1 MRIAEVRMAASKK
14 STAGGKKFTADQIL
28 QKLKPVAER
37 LHADRTL
44 SLGDAFNE
52 AGVSSPLVLLSTQHI
67 RVKRLV
73 QWLREHLF
81 EENGAS
87 FSSYF
92 GGDLSTTAAA
102 DRLATDLVSLSLFSK
117 NQLIVV
123 YEADKMKAPAQKVIA
138 EALPRATSSVLL
150 ILSAEAISQRA
161 ALLQEASAK
170 GTVVELAELSGP
182 TLERWIEKEVARV
195 GIASGITPDA
205 KQLLIRC
212 YGGDV
217 SHLAPEIEKLSLL
230 VVPGEQISRTLVEA
244 LSLRSPEVT
253 SFELVKQLAAKSPLS
268 SVALVNDLLL
278 QGLHPLQVNA
288 FLSRAFR
295 IMLAH
300 RERSGAAVHPEL
312 SNPWFQRQL
321 GTSASA
327 FTLRELKS
335 AINRLTQLDFQL
347 KDSGLPPSL
356 NLSVAIQE
364 IAARAA

>member
-1 MRIAEVRMAASKK
+1 MPASKKNSAAASKTGK
-14 STAGGKKFTADQIL
+14 SFSADQIL

-37 LHADRTL
+37 MSSDRSL
-44 SLGDAFNE
+44 SLGAALEE
-52 AGVSSPLVLLSTQHI
+52 AGIRSPLVLLSNQHL

-81 EENGAS
+81 EENGSS
-87 FSSYF
+87 FSSHF
-92 GGDLSTTAAA
+92 GADLSTTAAA
-102 DRLATDLVSLSLFSK
+102 DRLATDLVSLSLFTK

-123 YEADKMKAPAQKVIA
+123 YEADKMKAPAQKTVL
-138 EALPRATSSVLL
+138 EALPRATPSVLL
-150 ILSAEAISQRA
+150 ILSAETISQRA
-161 ALLQEASAK
+161 PLLLEASNS
-170 GTVVELAELSGP
+170 GTVVELAELSGQ
-182 TLERWIEKEVARV
+182 TLERWIDREVSRV

-212 YGGDV
+212 SGGDV

-230 VVPGEQISRTLVEA
+230 VVPGEQISRALVEA

-268 SVALVNDLLL
+268 AVALANDLLL

-295 IMLAH
+295 IMLAN
-300 RERSGAAVHPEL
+300 RERSGATVHPEL

-327 FTLRELKS
+327 FTLLELKS

-347 KDSGLPPSL
+347 KDSGLPSSL
-356 NLSVAIQE
+356 NLTVAIQE

>member
-1 MRIAEVRMAASKK
+1 MAAKK
-14 STAGGKKFTADQIL
+14 SSAGSEKKFSADQLL
-28 QKLKPVAER
+28 QRLKPAAER
-37 LHADRTL
+37 MQADR
-44 SLGDAFNE
+44 SLALRTVLAD
-52 AGVSSPLVLLSTQHI
+52 AGVSLPLVLLSNQHV

-81 EENGAS
+81 EENGSS
-87 FSSYF
+87 FSSHF
-92 GGDLSTTAAA
+92 GGDLSTTVAA
-102 DRLATDLVSLSLFSK
+102 DRLCTELVSFSLFTK

-123 YEADKMKAPAQKVIA
+123 YEADKMKSPAQKTIL
-138 EALPRATSSVLL
+138 EALPRSTPSVLL
-150 ILSAEAISQRA
+150 VLAAEAVSSRA
-161 ALLQEASAK
+161 PLLVQASAS
-170 GTVVELAELSGP
+170 GTVVELAELTGP

-230 VVPGEQISRTLVEA
+230 VVPGEPISRTLVEA

-268 SVALVNDLLL
+268 AVSLANDLLL
-278 QGLHPLQVNA
+278 QGLHPLQINA

-295 IMLAH
+295 MMLANK
-300 RERSGAAVHPEL
+300 ERSGAALHPEL

-321 GTSASA
+321 GMSASS
-327 FTLRELKS
+327 FTLKELKS
-335 AINRLTQLDFQL
+335 AINRLTRLDFQL
-347 KDSGLPPSL
+347 KDSGLPPAL
-356 NLSVAIQE
+356 NLTIAVQE
-364 IAARAA
+364 IAVRAA